1 MKRRQ
6 QHADSLARRVARVLD
21 AVAAARIG
29 FTSGGIRCEVGDEE
43 GSSWAELGR
52 ATRRLG
58 PVLER
63 KCVGQKEWADKKE

>member
-6 QHADSLARRVARVLD
+6 QHADSLARRVAWVLD
-21 AVAAARIG
+21 AVAAARIR

-52 ATRRLG
+52 ATR
-58 PVLER
+58 
-63 KCVGQKEWADKKE
+63 